1 MARSW
6 GLPMKTGK
14 LIVMLA
20 CLASVGASLGACRE
34 DEQGRVLL
42 FEKGVYLGK
51 ADTPITEEARRNIRT
66 RVLQQGAAR
75 GFGPSPGGGP
85 GSGTPPDVR
94 PPASTPLDAL
104 RARALRQGRN

>member
-1 MARSW
+1 
-6 GLPMKTGK
+6 MKTGK
-14 LIVMLA
+14 FVTMLA
-20 CLASVGASLGACRE
+20 CLVAVGVSLGACRE

-66 RVLQQGAAR
+66 RALRQSAAR
-75 GFGPSPGGGP
+75 GFGQSAGGGSA
-85 GSGTPPDVR
+85 SGAPPDVR

-104 RARALRQGRN
+104 RERARRQSGN